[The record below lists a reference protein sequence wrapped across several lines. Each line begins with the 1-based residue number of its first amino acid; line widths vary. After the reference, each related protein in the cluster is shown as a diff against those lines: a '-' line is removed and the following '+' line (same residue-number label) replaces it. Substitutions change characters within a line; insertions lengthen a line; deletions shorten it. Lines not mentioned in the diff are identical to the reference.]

1 MMDYSCD
8 SLPGGARVVT
18 ERIDHVRSVAL
29 GIWIACGSRDEKPGI
44 NGISHLIE
52 HMLFK
57 GTTTRSPKQ
66 IALSL
71 EALGG
76 SLDGF
81 TSKELTCY
89 HARFLDEHLDVA
101 CDVLLDLLG
110 NPLFDENALEMEKG
124 VISEEIKSYYDT
136 PEDVVFNLFFRAL
149 FPNHPLSLNVLG
161 TQQDVRAINKK
172 QMVDYMTGSYAQDG
186 TVIAAAGNIDHN
198 ELMDYLKS
206 GLTFT
211 ASRER
216 THTSPND
223 LEPFIIE
230 ERPRISQAHIAM
242 GSRIF
247 PYNDK
252 RRYPL
257 LVLNQIAGSG
267 MSSRLF
273 QRLREKEGLVYTVSS
288 FAELFFDTG
297 LFGVYL
303 AVDPRNAQRAV
314 DSVKDE
320 IEKLR
325 HEIPENELVDAKSS
339 LKGSIVI
346 GLESTTSRMMRL
358 ARGELYLNE
367 YVSLDETLAE
377 IEKVDVGSIQEILS
391 GLFVEGNLSTAVVS
405 PTPLSFQ

>member
-57 GTTTRSPKQ
+57 GTKSRSPKE

-110 NPLFDENALEMEKG
+110 NPLFDKNALEMEKG

-149 FPNHPLSLNVLG
+149 FPDHPLSLNVLG
-161 TQQDVRAINKK
+161 RQEDVGAIGRK
-172 QMVDYMTGSYAQDG
+172 QMIDYMTNSYTQDG
-186 TVIAAAGNIDHN
+186 TVIAAAGNIDHQ
-198 ELMDYLKS
+198 ELMGYLQS
-206 GLTFT
+206 GLNFRR
-211 ASRER
+211 SRER
-216 THTSPND
+216 NHTPPND

-273 QRLREKEGLVYTVSS
+273 QRLRENEGLVYTVSS

-303 AVDPRNAQRAV
+303 AVDPSNAERAV
-314 DSVKDE
+314 DSVRDE
-320 IEKLR
+320 IDKLR
-325 HEIPENELVDAKSS
+325 HEIPEKELIDAKSS

-358 ARGELYLNE
+358 ARGELYLSE
-367 YVSLDETLAE
+367 YVSLDETLGE
-377 IEKVDVGSIQEILS
+377 IERVDVTSIQEILS